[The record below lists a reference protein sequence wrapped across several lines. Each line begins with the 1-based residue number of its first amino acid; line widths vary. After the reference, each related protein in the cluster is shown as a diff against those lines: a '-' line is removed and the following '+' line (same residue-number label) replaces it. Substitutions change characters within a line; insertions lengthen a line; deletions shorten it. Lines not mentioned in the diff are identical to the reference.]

1 MSLEVRNQTVET
13 VAPPSPTPGLAEELR
28 AFGETLPDKGWFAA
42 LLAAWCALFHFL
54 GNSTFGYVASPSL
67 FAWLWNAH
75 ANAADDSLGGLIP
88 LAVFA
93 LLWWKREELA
103 AVPKRAW
110 WPAVVVVALA
120 LLMHVAGYVVQ
131 QPRVSVVAFFVGLYA
146 LTGLVWGW
154 AWLKATFFPYF
165 LFAFVMPMSSDM
177 EGLTLPLRQMATK
190 ITVIFSHVL
199 GIDVVQQGTQ
209 IFDRAMRFQYNVEAA
224 CSGLRSLTTMLA
236 LSCVFAFVFFRR
248 TWKRAAMIAT
258 SVPLAVLGNA
268 TRLMAI
274 VIAAENF
281 GQSAGNFVHDHWFFS
296 LLPYVPSVIGMALLA
311 KVLREPE
318 DAPAGG
324 ARE

>member
-1 MSLEVRNQTVET
+1 
-13 VAPPSPTPGLAEELR
+13 
-28 AFGETLPDKGWFAA
+28 
-42 LLAAWCALFHFL
+42 
-54 GNSTFGYVASPSL
+54 
-67 FAWLWNAH
+67 
-75 ANAADDSLGGLIP
+75 
-88 LAVFA
+88 
-93 LLWWKREELA
+93 
-103 AVPKRAW
+103 
-110 WPAVVVVALA
+110 
-120 LLMHVAGYVVQ
+120 
-131 QPRVSVVAFFVGLYA
+131 
-146 LTGLVWGW
+146 
-154 AWLKATFFPYF
+154 
-165 LFAFVMPMSSDM
+165 
-177 EGLTLPLRQMATK
+177 
-190 ITVIFSHVL
+190 
-199 GIDVVQQGTQ
+199 
-209 IFDRAMRFQYNVEAA
+209 MRFQYNVEAA